1 MMILTTE
8 QAKDSLKKWKL
19 LYMVTLFLPVLS
31 WLVYIGASVTAEPTI
46 RQVLLNHFGAVY
58 REEDL
63 TLTTLSEGEVK
74 QFATEILLETFEYDY
89 LSFASPNRYKDYL
102 RGKADSDVPD
112 HRDMIRPLYSESAHK
127 AVIKLLEG
135 EEWMKQAIKERRLV
149 RVALT
154 SPPVRKNAGE
164 DFYMGEDNRLNVG
177 YQGFIYVTSRSPVG
191 KVLRYR
197 IDYDIDLERRTV
209 VPEYDMPDY
218 FFGPL
223 VKDYNNEWR
232 VKSLSWKTSRR
243 R

>member
-1 MMILTTE
+1 MIFTHE
-8 QAKDSLKKWKL
+8 QAKSSLKKWKW
-19 LYMVTLFLPVLS
+19 LYMATLFLPVLS
-31 WLVYIGASVTAEPTI
+31 WLVYIGASVTSTPTV

-63 TLTTLSEGEVK
+63 TQTTLSEGEVK
-74 QFATEILLETFEYDY
+74 QFLTEILLETFEYDY
-89 LSFASPNRYKDYL
+89 LNFASPDRYRDYL
-102 RGKADSDVPD
+102 SGKADSDIPD
-112 HRDMIRPLYSESAHK
+112 HRDKIRPFYSKRAHK
-127 AVIKLLEG
+127 TVVKLLEG

-149 RVALT
+149 RVAIT
-154 SPPVRKNAGE
+154 SPPVRKNAGQ
-164 DFYMGEDNRLNVG
+164 DFYMGDDNRLNVG
-177 YQGFIYVTSRSPVG
+177 YHGFLYVTSRSPAG
-191 KVLRYR
+191 KTLRFR
-197 IDYDIDLERRTV
+197 IDYDVDLERRTV